1 LAFPRTGISDHTR
14 PAILCSISI
23 EDDALMNSRRSSAQR
38 RKPLSALKAGKKLFS
53 VIVPTRNEEKLL
65 ARCLEQFPAEVRT
78 KYSLEVIVSDAGS
91 TDNTLGIAAA
101 YADQLA
107 VHHDEERRQTISEGR
122 NRGAAI
128 ATGSILVFLNADTRI
143 AHPEEFFQR
152 LSLRFSLDPTLAAL
166 AVKVQIFPE
175 ERRLS
180 DTLFHSFF
188 NGYVGFL
195 NSLGIGAGRG
205 ECQIVRRDV
214 FEAVKGYNEDF
225 PAGEDFDLYNR
236 ISSFGKV
243 VYDAKLLIYESP
255 RRFRKYGY
263 FSVYKSWVKNGVST
277 FFSKKPVSEVWEE
290 VR

>member
-1 LAFPRTGISDHTR
+1 MSGYKPS
-14 PAILCSISI
+14 
-23 EDDALMNSRRSSAQR
+23 SRRKRFMTGAHS
-38 RKPLSALKAGKKLFS
+38 GKKQFS

-65 ARCLEQFPAEVRT
+65 AHCLEQFPPELRA
-78 KYSLEVIVSDAGS
+78 KYSLELIVSDAGS
-91 TDNTLGIAAA
+91 SDNTLGIAAA

-107 VHHDEERRQTISEGR
+107 VHQDETRRQTIAEGR

-128 ATGSILVFLNADTRI
+128 ASGSILIFLNADSRL
-143 AHPEEFFQR
+143 ADPAAFFDR
-152 LSLRFSLDPTLAAL
+152 VGIRFSLDASLAAL

-180 DTLFHSFF
+180 DRLFHSFF
-188 NGYVGFL
+188 NLYVGFL

-205 ECQIVRRDV
+205 ECQIVRKDV
-214 FEAVKGYNEDF
+214 FEAVKGYNIEY

-243 VYDAKLLIYESP
+243 VYDPKLLVYESP

-263 FSVYKSWVKNGVST
+263 FSVYKSWVKNGVAT
-277 FFSKKPVSEVWEE
+277 FFSKKPASEVWEE